1 MKIVTFA
8 LVVSLFAGSTAFAQ
22 ETPPSS
28 GAPDDIKQW
37 SEPKPVALLLPAI
50 QQAREAASKP
60 KPKTAASSSYGNSGS
75 STSGSQQNFQSNGP
89 AMSRENPE
97 G

>member
-1 MKIVTFA
+1 MKTVTFA
-8 LVVSLFAGSTAFAQ
+8 LVISLFAGSTAFAQ

-28 GAPDDIKQW
+28 GTPDDLEQLT
-37 SEPKPVALLLPAI
+37 EPVEPVALLLPAI
-50 QQAREAASKP
+50 QIVREAASKP
-60 KPKTAASSSYGNSGS
+60 KPKTSTGSSSGNSGS
-75 STSGSQQNFQSNGP
+75 QHGFVSNGP